1 MRIKGVDYKLYW
13 SLGGFFVYE
22 EIAGEPFQAGR
33 SVSMYMLLYAFLIY
47 CNRKQETKFNME
59 FDEFV
64 DACSED
70 PSIFQQFIDMMNEH
84 GRLESITGDED
95 KKKA

>member
-33 SVSMYMLLYAFLIY
+33 TVSMYMLFYAFLIY
-47 CNRKQETKFNME
+47 CNRKEEIKFNME

-70 PSIFQQFIDMMNEH
+70 PSLFQQFVSMMTEH
-84 GRLESITGDED
+84 GKIEKIGEED

>member
-22 EIAGEPFQAGR
+22 EIAGEPFQPGKT
-33 SVSMYMLLYAFLIY
+33 VSMYMLLYAFLIY
-47 CNRKQETKFNME
+47 CNRREENRFDME
-59 FDEFV
+59 FDAFV

-70 PSIFQQFIDMMNEH
+70 PSIFQQFVTMMTEH
-84 GRLESITGDED
+84 GKLEQTVEED